1 MSRIALFV
9 PSTHLRGGGE
19 KYGLSIAS
27 ALMDSHDVTIY
38 TVSPDDLAPIS
49 RFLGVDVS
57 RCTHVTLSPTG
68 PWWLGAAHRLHA
80 PREVLSRL
88 YALSYRRQM
97 VAGHHDLFINASDQ
111 SRMTSAAPIG
121 VSVCMFP
128 VLPPRLT
135 ITGGHAPWFTRTRT
149 AGLDRLPGSSADVRT
164 SYDEVWAIS
173 TFTREWLDRW
183 WPGAVT
189 QMLFPPCEDMS
200 VPGVEQERL
209 ILSTG
214 RFIGRPGGSLHKK
227 QDVLVRAFAE
237 LTDLHDAG
245 WRLLLMGSRHPG
257 PETAESMVE
266 LHRLA
271 AGLPVDIIEGA
282 PFDELRLAYNRASLY
297 WHAMGYGTAPGDAPH
312 SQEHFGMTT
321 VEAMSAGAVPVVHGG
336 AGARDT
342 VRDGT
347 DGRVWHTVPELI
359 AATRELATD
368 DAAMH
373 RLSEAARAGSARF
386 GAHTFADAV
395 RERVRHLLGARA
407 DNLRR

>member
-1 MSRIALFV
+1 MSRVAVFV

-38 TVSPDDLAPIS
+38 TVSADDLAPIS
-49 RFLGVDVS
+49 AFLGVDVS
-57 RCTHVTLSPTG
+57 RCTHVTLSPNG

-80 PREVLSRL
+80 PRAVLSRA
-88 YALSYRRQM
+88 YAMSYRRQM
-97 VAGHHDLFINASDQ
+97 VSGHHDLFINASDQ
-111 SRMTSAAPIG
+111 SRMTSAAPLG

-128 VLPPRLT
+128 VLPAHLA
-135 ITGGHAPWFTRTRT
+135 ITGGPAPWPARARTT
-149 AGLDRLPGSSADVRT
+149 ALDHLPGSSADVRT
-164 SYDEVWAIS
+164 SYTEVWAIS
-173 TFTREWLDRW
+173 TFAREWLDLW
-183 WPGAVT
+183 WPGAAT

-200 VPGVEQERL
+200 VSGVEKERL

-245 WRLLLMGSRHPG
+245 WRLQLMGSRHPG

-297 WHAMGYGTAPGDAPH
+297 WHAMGYGTAPDAAPH
-312 SQEHFGMTT
+312 SQEHFGMTS
-321 VEAMSAGAVPVVHGG
+321 VEAMSAGAVPVVFGG

-342 VRDGT
+342 VRDGI
-347 DGRVWHTVPELI
+347 DGRVWHTVPELV
-359 AATRELATD
+359 AATRELALD
-368 DAAMH
+368 V
-373 RLSEAARAGSARF
+373 AARASSSTAARQ
-386 GAHTFADAV
+386 GAERFASWRFEEAV
-395 RERVRHLLGARA
+395 RGRVQHLLSG
-407 DNLRR
+407 L